1 MTVLMTGAF
10 GRVGSALIEHRSDE
24 YDFRYFDR
32 QANPDYETI
41 VGDVASYPD
50 FDVAAA
56 GVEDIVHLA
65 AASRVEADWPAVLQ
79 SNVVGGYNCLEIARR
94 NEVESVVLA
103 STNHVIG
110 MHEQEHAPELYDVDY
125 EWAAD
130 RGTPVRP
137 DSLYGT
143 SKVFLEGLGR
153 YYVENYESPKHVY
166 ALRIGSVRGPEE
178 NHPYA
183 DAERGV
189 RISDHDRD
197 SEAYRQSIRRMKS
210 TWQSR
215 RDVAGMIAACLNDDA
230 VKFDIFYGV
239 SDNDRGWMDIEHAR
253 DVLGYDPVD
262 NGEAWTEPP
271 SR

>member
-1 MTVLMTGAF
+1 MTVLVTGVF

-32 QANPDYETI
+32 QAHPDYETI
-41 VGDVASYPD
+41 VGDVASYPN
-50 FDVAAA
+50 FDEAAT

-65 AASRVEADWPAVLQ
+65 AASRVDAEWPVVLQ

-110 MHEQEHAPELYDVDY
+110 MHEQEHAPDLYDVDY
-125 EWAAD
+125 EWTAD

-137 DSLYGT
+137 DSLYGS

-153 YYVENYESPKHVY
+153 YYVENYEFPKHVY

-183 DAERGV
+183 DAEHGV
-189 RISDHDRD
+189 RVGDYEHD
-197 SEAYRQSIRRMKS
+197 SEAYRQSVRRMKS

-215 RDVAGMIAACLNDDA
+215 RDVAGMIAACLIDDA
-230 VKFDIFYGV
+230 VEFDIFYGV
-239 SDNDRGWMDIEHAR
+239 SDNDRRWMDVKHAKER
-253 DVLGYDPVD
+253 IGYNSVD
-262 NGEAWTEPP
+262 NAEDWTDPP
-271 SR
+271 N